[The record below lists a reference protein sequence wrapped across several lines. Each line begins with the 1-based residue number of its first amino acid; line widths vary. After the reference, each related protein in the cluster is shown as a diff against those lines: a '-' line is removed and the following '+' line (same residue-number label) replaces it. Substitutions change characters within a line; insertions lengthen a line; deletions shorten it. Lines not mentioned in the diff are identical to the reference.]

1 MANRVFTALAKFC
14 LAGAALLASVAAY
27 AAHDP
32 IILIPGMGGV
42 VQNMYTMRDNLV
54 QNGWSSARIFP
65 WTDADQMTTDM
76 EASARAISAEVDQ
89 VLQQTGAKK
98 VVLVTWSAS
107 TIAGRYYLKNLG
119 GAAKVSQYISF
130 AGPHHGISIWRNCS
144 SYQKACLTQW
154 GPNDPITPWLAALN
168 SGTEVPGHPQVAYL
182 TLRGSADVNATPVD
196 TAILAG
202 ADENY
207 LAYGLDHFSII
218 TNAASLAEMRKF
230 IIANETTGPAPTMMS
245 CSGSGTSAT
254 SAAVNAVATEDTGP
268 VVSYHV
274 TLSGPTAVDDAAA
287 GSGPTLSKSYNLA
300 NGYYTG
306 VVKATNS
313 LGNASRPCNIQEF
326 LVGQPRYSQA
336 VTDNATNHYLAN
348 RITVTQY
355 NQLGAKYGY
364 STPFTLYN
372 CSSTWTNDK
381 NCGPMN

>member
-1 MANRVFTALAKFC
+1 MFATIVKLC
-14 LAGAALLASVAAY
+14 LTGFILLGSAMAY

-42 VQNMYTMRDNLV
+42 VENMYPMRDFLV
-54 QNGWSSARIFP
+54 KNGWSSARIFP
-65 WTDADQMTTDM
+65 WTDADQMNKDM
-76 EASARAISAEVDQ
+76 EVSARAISAEVDQ
-89 VLQQTGAKK
+89 VLQQTGAQK

-119 GAAKVSQYISF
+119 GDAKVSQYISF
-130 AGPHHGISIWRNCS
+130 SGPHHGISIWQQCSTYQTACRN
-144 SYQKACLTQW
+144 QW
-154 GPNDPITPWLAALN
+154 GPIPNTPWLNALN
-168 SGTEVPGHPQVAYL
+168 AGTEVPGHPKVAYL

-218 TNAASLAEMRKF
+218 TNAISLTKMRDF

-245 CSGSGTSAT
+245 CSGAAASAT
-254 SAAVNAVATEDTGP
+254 SALVNANATEDTGP
-268 VVSYHV
+268 VISYHV
-274 TLSGPTAVDDAAA
+274 TLSGPTAIDDATA
-287 GSGPTLSKSYNLA
+287 GSGPNLSKSYNLA

-313 LGNASRPCNIQEF
+313 AGNASRPCNIPEF

-355 NQLGAKYGY
+355 TQLGAKYGY
-364 STPFTLYN
+364 NTPFTLYN